1 MAGRA
6 CGGDRLAA
14 ASVPYG
20 EAAPFTFRD
29 AANTPLL
36 GTGNRAGYDCRKTP
50 LRAVHGTCGI
60 LQCKGGSARNVKTG
74 AAMPYIAKTPKP
86 PYYAVVFTSI
96 NADVDH
102 TEHTEMYK
110 RMVEIAESYE
120 GYIGIEPAR
129 NPDGSG
135 VAVIYWKDLATIQAF
150 ARHPKHVV
158 AKKKGREIWYTN
170 YLIRICKVERD
181 YGRPEESDG

>member
-1 MAGRA
+1 MA
-6 CGGDRLAA
+6 
-14 ASVPYG
+14 
-20 EAAPFTFRD
+20 
-29 AANTPLL
+29 
-36 GTGNRAGYDCRKTP
+36 
-50 LRAVHGTCGI
+50 
-60 LQCKGGSARNVKTG
+60 
-74 AAMPYIAKTPKP
+74 YIVNTPKP

-102 TEHTEMYK
+102 TEHTKMYR
-110 RMVEIAESYE
+110 RMVEIAESHE

-150 ARHPKHVV
+150 ARHPEHVV